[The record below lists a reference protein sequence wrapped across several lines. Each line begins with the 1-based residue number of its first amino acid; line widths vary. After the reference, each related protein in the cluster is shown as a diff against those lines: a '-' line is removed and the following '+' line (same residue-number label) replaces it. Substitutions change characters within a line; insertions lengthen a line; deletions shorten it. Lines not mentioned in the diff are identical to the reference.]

1 MHNNFTII
9 YRTNV
14 KRFPPR
20 LSKLKLPTVNI
31 FKRPPKTVY
40 HSNSASAETVRPPG
54 EKPVNYDVM
63 IAPGN
68 SFELV
73 TNNVDTEDTDQAIE
87 EPEYSF
93 IVDMSGELPSS
104 GLNYNKHTSTTT
116 KSVITTESVPDT
128 LNTEIVYG
136 SPGPDGYRVPDPVIL
151 DNSDI
156 NQDQVKTKTPP
167 SSKPM
172 FKPTTSQSVSL
183 KIKEQDLQEGF
194 IPSAKQYIQVFSKEK
209 DKTSEKLQK
218 QADIILQPV
227 IKSNYEQEVLPVPA
241 PVQSQRLQFERP
253 ALFPRRPS
261 LFSSPQ
267 PAPVTEPLPAF
278 QSQFQALHSLANLRR
293 PPTFRAEFRD
303 VSQDFRTLFPRQ
315 FSDEADFQGFPLSQI
330 YPSSLMSNIASFN
343 ANTDLVDS
351 EWLMIF
357 V

>member
-1 MHNNFTII
+1 MA
-9 YRTNV
+9 
-14 KRFPPR
+14 
-20 LSKLKLPTVNI
+20 KLKLPTVNI

-40 HSNSASAETVRPPG
+40 HSNTASAETVRQPG

-63 IAPGN
+63 IAPGS

-73 TNNVDTEDTDQAIE
+73 TNNIETEDTDQATE

-172 FKPTTSQSVSL
+172 YKPTTSQSVNL

-194 IPSAKQYIQVFSKEK
+194 IPSAKQYIHVFRKEK
-209 DKTSEKLQK
+209 NKTSEKLQK

-227 IKSNYEQEVLPVPA
+227 IKSTYEQEVLPVPV

-261 LFSSPQ
+261 FFSSPQ

>member
-1 MHNNFTII
+1 MHNNFIII

-40 HSNSASAETVRPPG
+40 HVNSASAETVRPPG
-54 EKPVNYDVM
+54 EKQVNYDVM

-73 TNNVDTEDTDQAIE
+73 TNNIDTEDIDQSIE

-128 LNTEIVYG
+128 VNTEIVYG
-136 SPGPDGYRVPDPVIL
+136 SPGPDVYRVPDPVIL

-156 NQDQVKTKTPP
+156 NQVKTKTPP
-167 SSKPM
+167 PSKPM
-172 FKPTTSQSVSL
+172 YKPTTSQSVNL

-194 IPSAKQYIQVFSKEK
+194 IPSAKQYIHVFRKEN
-209 DKTSEKLQK
+209 KTSEKLQK

-227 IKSNYEQEVLPVPA
+227 IKSTYEQELLPVP
-241 PVQSQRLQFERP
+241 VQTQRLQFERP